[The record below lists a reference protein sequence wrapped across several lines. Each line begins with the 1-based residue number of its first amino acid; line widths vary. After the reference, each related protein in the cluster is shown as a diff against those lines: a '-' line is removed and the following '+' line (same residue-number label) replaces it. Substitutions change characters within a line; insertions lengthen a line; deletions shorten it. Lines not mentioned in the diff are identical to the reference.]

1 MDVYTN
7 GTILTLDKQQTAQA
21 LAVDDSGR
29 IAACGNLEQVQQVA
43 GSNSHTIDL
52 DGACLM
58 PGLIDPH
65 SHFSGTTQ
73 YFTAADVSSC
83 TSFEQIAQVL
93 REFAQRRG
101 WIQQDGSVPDKY
113 QGGANG
119 AVLIGV
125 GLDHTQLVEHRMP
138 DSALLN
144 SVSEQLPIV
153 VNHVSGHNLVA
164 NTCMFRLAHI
174 DESTPDPE
182 GGSYGRNAD
191 GSLNGQCVEPPA
203 MRPLFGIIQSL
214 QQLDMSVLLA
224 DMQQLYASYG
234 ITTVQDGATTAHDA
248 RIFAEAALSGHLSL
262 DLVSYP
268 MFGEDCNAIEHDWH
282 EFVRNTD
289 LHHFRFGGRKL
300 FMDGSPQARTAWMS
314 SPYSQGP
321 EGKDWRSGPN
331 VDLQEARRFA
341 FETLDAG
348 KQLLCHCNGDQ
359 ACEEYL
365 QILSEYAQKRGMES
379 LEKLRPV
386 MIHCQFIRPDQIQRM
401 KRLGVIASLFAS
413 HAWYWGDT
421 HITNLGFERAS
432 HLSPAHSVLQAGV
445 PLTFHTD
452 TPVILPNLWEAMW
465 CAVTRVTS
473 SGRQLDTTE
482 CISIEQ
488 ALRAVTVTA
497 AWQYDE
503 ESSKGTL
510 SVGKRADM
518 IIVENNPLDCGN
530 SPEQLESLRNMRV
543 LSTIKDGTEIWHA

>member
-101 WIQQDGSVPDKY
+101 WLLQDGSVPAKY
-113 QGGANG
+113 QNGNNG

-125 GLDHTQLVEHRMP
+125 GLDHTQLNEQRMP
-138 DSALLN
+138 DCALLD
-144 SVSEQLPIV
+144 SVSKQLPIV

-164 NTCMFRLAHI
+164 NTCMLRLAHI

-203 MRPLFGIIQSL
+203 MRPLFGIIQGL
-214 QQLDMSVLLA
+214 QQLDMSALLA

-314 SPYSQGP
+314 TPYNLGP
-321 EGKDWRSGPN
+321 EGDGWHSGPN
-331 VDLQEARRFA
+331 VDLKAAHAFA
-341 FETLDAG
+341 YETLDAG

-365 QILSEYAQKRGMES
+365 DILCEYARKRGMDS
-379 LEKLRPV
+379 LAALRPV

-401 KRLGVIASLFAS
+401 KQLGVIASLFVS
-413 HAWYWGDT
+413 HTWYWGDT
-421 HITNLGFERAS
+421 HITNLGFARAS
-432 HLSPAHSVLQAGV
+432 QLSPTHSVLQAGV
-445 PLTFHTD
+445 PLTLHTD

-465 CAVTRVTS
+465 CAATRVTS
-473 SGRQLDTTE
+473 GGRQLD
-482 CISIEQ
+482 ISERISVEQ

-497 AWQYDE
+497 AWQYGE
-503 ESSKGTL
+503 EDSKGTL

-518 IIVENNPLDCGN
+518 IIVEKNPLDFDMH
-530 SPEQLESLRNMRV
+530 PEQIDSLKNMRV
-543 LSTIKDGTEIWHA
+543 LSTIKDGVEVWHS